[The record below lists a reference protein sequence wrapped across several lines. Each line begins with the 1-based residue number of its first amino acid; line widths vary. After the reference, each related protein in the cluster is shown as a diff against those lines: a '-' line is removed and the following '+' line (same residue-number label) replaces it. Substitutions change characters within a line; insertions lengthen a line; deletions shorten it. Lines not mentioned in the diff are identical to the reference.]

1 MLLTGSQ
8 HSQFSLLWGSNPAW
22 TAEVAVGRRVRR
34 DGLGSAG
41 FMVDII
47 SKVFSSLKWSCDS
60 LAVPCPGSGLAAPDT
75 HFPKQELSHSACGG
89 SAPRGLPLV
98 GFGTGTCENRLVT
111 LTHQSC
117 RGAQQGDKCSAQH
130 REAKAEDV
138 EGKKNINIFYL
149 EE

>member
-1 MLLTGSQ
+1 MKVGSGDDKRWVVSASHGFPTQPISPCSGAPILHGQLRLL
-8 HSQFSLLWGSNPAW
+8 L
-22 TAEVAVGRRVRR
+22 GRRVRR

-47 SKVFSSLKWSCDS
+47 SKVFSSLKWFCDS

-98 GFGTGTCENRLVT
+98 GFGTGTL
-111 LTHQSC
+111 
-117 RGAQQGDKCSAQH
+117 
-130 REAKAEDV
+130 
-138 EGKKNINIFYL
+138 
-149 EE
+149 